1 MAEGYHDR
9 KMMKW
14 LPFEA
19 LPEQGSYLK
28 GIMHAHEEE
37 AMPSLSQDQL
47 DYLNYRAY
55 EAYMN
60 HEIVDVEYYDNHQR
74 YHIRQQ
80 VIGLDFTAKTLI
92 FENAILPFSKVLNI
106 R

>member
-1 MAEGYHDR
+1 MAEVYQDR

-19 LPEQGSYLK
+19 LEEQGSYLK
-28 GIMHAHEEE
+28 AVIASHEEE
-37 AMPSLSQDQL
+37 EMPLLSQDQL

-60 HEIVDVEYYDNHQR
+60 QEIVDVEYYENKQR
-74 YHIRQQ
+74 YHLRKQILG
-80 VIGLDFTAKTLI
+80 IDFSAKTLI
-92 FENAILPFSKVLNI
+92 FETANIPFSNVTNI
-106 R
+106 V